1 MRSPPSGAASASA
14 QLQALAWICF
24 CGPGLFNALTSFAS
38 GLADPP
44 VAFAGNALVYL
55 SFAICSLL
63 AAALV
68 PAIGVRRALSLGATG
83 YFLYAASLWNVRN
96 SCLAP
101 ITVYYAACVLLG
113 AAAALLWTAQGLM
126 LLSYP
131 NTETQGASVS
141 RFWIVFNMGAT
152 TGGLLSFA
160 LNFSS
165 DASLSSSSE
174 VAASD
179 GMYAAF
185 LLLMGCGALL
195 AWLVIED
202 SDNVVKD
209 DGQPVKSVPLSGL
222 LTGSDESLW
231 TSWTSSVRSAVEIVS
246 SPVHMKILLLLLPL
260 FAYSNWFYAYHSFY
274 NVAVFNARTSG
285 LTSAC
290 YWLAQ
295 MAGASAAGHF
305 LDTSLQATH
314 STQAGAQWR
323 VAKWFLTGFLVL
335 ATVMWTLGWYVQSQ
349 WLHLSYDHRV
359 NMDVLTSKASTL
371 LPALLLYIVYGLHD
385 ALCQVWLY
393 WFMSL
398 VTAKDVVTTSCYT
411 GIYKS
416 IQAASAALAWYLG
429 AIQMD
434 PLTQLQLNLVLCI
447 MSVLSALQC
456 CNFALSSSIMPSPQE
471 LASGWRGTT
480 HESDKLLT

>member
-1 MRSPPSGAASASA
+1 MSSLKRTPSMASA

-38 GLADPP
+38 GLADSR

-63 AAALV
+63 ATALV

-83 YFLYAASLWNVRN
+83 YFIYVTSLWNVRDEW
-96 SCLAP
+96 LAS
-101 ITVYYAACVLLG
+101 TKLYYAACVLLG

-131 NTETQGASVS
+131 SAETQGASVS
-141 RFWIVFNMGAT
+141 RFWIVFNLGAT
-152 TGGLLSFA
+152 AGGVISFA
-160 LNFSS
+160 LNFHE
-165 DASLSSSSE
+165 SSSSSSGGT
-174 VAASD
+174 VATASD
-179 GMYAAF
+179 GMYAVF
-185 LLLMGCGALL
+185 LLLMGGGAVL
-195 AWLVIED
+195 AWFVIED

-209 DGQPVKSVPLSGL
+209 DGQPVEVTTAASGL
-222 LTGSDESLW
+222 LSDDDRSLW
-231 TSWTSSVRSAVEIVS
+231 TSWTSSVRSVIQIVS
-246 SPVHMKILLLLLPL
+246 SPNHRTILLLLPL

-295 MAGASAAGHF
+295 MAGASAAGRY
-305 LDTSLQATH
+305 LDAQATR
-314 STQAGAQWR
+314 SARPGVQWR
-323 VAKWFLTGFLVL
+323 TARRFMLAFIVL
-335 ATVMWTLGWYVQSQ
+335 ATVMWILGWYAQSR
-349 WLHLSYDHRV
+349 WLHLSYGHRV
-359 NMDVLTSKASTL
+359 NMDVFTTEASSL
-371 LPALLLYIVYGLHD
+371 LPALLLYIIYGLHD

-398 VTAKDVVTTSCYT
+398 VTSKDVVAAGCFA

-416 IQAASAALAWYLG
+416 VQAASAALAWYCG

-434 PLTQLQLNLVLCI
+434 PLAQLQLNLALCITSVLC
-447 MSVLSALQC
+447 ALRC
-456 CNFALSSSIMPSPQE
+456 CDFALSSSIALSQ
-471 LASGWRGTT
+471 L
-480 HESDKLLT
+480 ESDPGHRSRSRESVKLLG